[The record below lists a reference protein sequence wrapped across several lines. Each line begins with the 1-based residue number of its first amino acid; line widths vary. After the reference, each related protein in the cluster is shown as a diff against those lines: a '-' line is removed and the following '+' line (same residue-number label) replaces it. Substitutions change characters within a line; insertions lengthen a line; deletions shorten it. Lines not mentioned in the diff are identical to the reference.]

1 MAVAVTTGAV
11 DDRAALSLVSV
22 YEISKILT
30 SPADLQARLRA
41 VLNLLASYMEMR
53 RGIVAIAD
61 RRRALPGASG
71 AGASGAGT
79 PGALKV
85 VAAAG
90 LSSAAVNDGRADLP
104 AEIAARIVA
113 GQAPFV
119 TENVAEDPLLA
130 RYVRV
135 PSVLD
140 DETVSFIAVP
150 IKTFGRPFGCLAIAR
165 VWRLKTQVNVGDDL
179 RFLTM
184 VANLIAQTV
193 CLDEQSI
200 AIGAT
205 DYDDRP
211 RGARAEGP
219 PSTER
224 PAPPPREVPMP
235 GEPIYRLDNVI
246 GASRAMQQVFSQVH
260 LVAPTRST
268 VVLRGESGTGK
279 EMIAQALH
287 VLSGRGDRPFVK
299 VNCAALPDTLLESE
313 LFGHEKGA
321 FTGATQQR
329 KGRFE
334 LAHGGTLFLDEIGDI
349 SRAFQ
354 AKLLRALQEREF
366 ERIGGTATIRVDVR
380 IVCATNRNLEEAVA
394 RGDFR
399 ADLYY
404 RINVVP
410 IFIPPLRDRRDD
422 IPALADHFLSAF
434 NRENDRRLSFS
445 DRAMQAIQAC
455 NYPGNVRE
463 LENCIYRVA
472 TMART
477 PRIDRFDLPCQ
488 SGICHCASLLPG
500 TAFGV
505 DPVPPPDAPPP
516 PPADRRDDPDTLAD
530 LPQRER
536 LLRVM
541 ERSGW
546 VQAKAARVLGLT
558 PRQIGYALRKHNIEI
573 KRL

>member
-1 MAVAVTTGAV
+1 MNGATESK
-11 DDRAALSLVSV
+11 ASLSLVSM

-30 SPADLQARLRA
+30 SPTDLQARLRS

-53 RGIVAIAD
+53 RGIVAVTD
-61 RRRALPGASG
+61 GQGSLR
-71 AGASGAGT
+71 
-79 PGALKV
+79 V

-90 LSSAAVNDGRADLP
+90 LSSSAVNDGAADMP
-104 AEIAARIVA
+104 VEIAARIVA
-113 GQAPFV
+113 GQVPFV
-119 TENVAEDPLLA
+119 TEDVAEDPFLS

-135 PSVLD
+135 PSILD
-140 DETVSFIAVP
+140 DERVSFIAVP
-150 IKTFGRPFGCLAIAR
+150 IKTFGKPFGCLAIAR
-165 VWRLKTQVNVGDDL
+165 VWRLNTQVRFGDDI

-184 VANLIAQTV
+184 VANLVAQTV
-193 CLDEQSI
+193 RLHERLSEPANDEPVPPES
-200 AIGAT
+200 AVPG
-205 DYDDRP
+205 
-211 RGARAEGP
+211 GP
-219 PSTER
+219 SETPE
-224 PAPPPREVPMP
+224 PA
-235 GEPIYRLDNVI
+235 YRIDNVI
-246 GASRAMQQVFSQVH
+246 GTSQPMQQVFAQVH
-260 LVAPTRST
+260 LVAPTKST

-279 EMIAQALH
+279 EVIARAVH
-287 VLSGRGDRPFVK
+287 ALSGRHGRPFIK

-321 FTGATQQR
+321 FTGATQLR

-334 LAHGGTLFLDEIGDI
+334 LANGGTLFLDEIGDI

-366 ERIGGTATIRVDVR
+366 ERIGGTSTIRVDVR
-380 IVCATNRNLEEAVA
+380 IICATNRNLEEAVA
-394 RGDFR
+394 KGDFR

-410 IFIPPLRDRRDD
+410 IFVPSLRERRGD
-422 IPALADHFLSAF
+422 IPELAEHFLRSF
-434 NRENDRRLSFS
+434 NQENERSLRFS
-445 DRAMQAIQAC
+445 DRAMRVITSC

-472 TMART
+472 TMTRGEV
-477 PRIDRFDLPCQ
+477 IDQFNLPCQ
-488 SGICHCASLLPG
+488 SGLCQCARLTAEPSVAAGAEPEAPAEPANHPNADWAELDALGSL
-500 TAFGV
+500 
-505 DPVPPPDAPPP
+505 DA
-516 PPADRRDDPDTLAD
+516 

-536 LLRVM
+536 LVRVM

-546 VQAKAARVLGLT
+546 VQAKAARVLGIT